1 MPVKMTATV
10 WVSRIV
16 RTMGGGN
23 SDTCTVASLLFDA
36 SGVRLTPG

>member
-1 MPVKMTATV
+1 MKMTATV

-23 SDTCTVASLLFDA
+23 SDTCTTAGSPYQAPF
-36 SGVRLTPG
+36 GKQP